1 MSVSVEF
8 DACVLEFSDPHLS
21 LGRTDVDG
29 DASVFTG
36 ISLALR
42 NLNWGTYTGPL
53 PFAIDPT
60 SNQERLRSR
69 FGEPS
74 DSDEDLCWDEW
85 TLDGLELRIGY
96 TDDFSAM
103 EAVTVS
109 LPQV

>member
-1 MSVSVEF
+1 M
-8 DACVLEFSDPHLS
+8 LEFSDPHLS

-29 DASVFTG
+29 DTSVFTG

-60 SNQERLRSR
+60 SNQEQLRHR
-69 FGEPS
+69 FGTPS
-74 DSDEDLCWDEW
+74 DSHEGLCWDEW
-85 TLDGLELRIGY
+85 LIDGLELRIGY